1 MDLTKK
7 RPSFFL
13 TDCRDV
19 KGSSRMRLWCYV
31 LCGLACVLPSE
42 AAKNVLWIIADDL
55 KHMNDIPGFSL
66 TPVMDKIK
74 SRGVVF
80 ENAHSQYS
88 MCGPSRLSFMSGIA
102 PHNIYNGKKPGLS
115 SGEVCNLR
123 DRFKGMLSINQ
134 LTKKS
139 GVKTFGYGKIWHGRS
154 GSGTAE
160 CPYEDDVVD
169 DRWTAPANDG
179 IPHCE
184 DENPN
189 YDGRTCIFSDR
200 VSSSYDQPGVPA
212 EGAPFPKSP
221 RKYHTPTYV
230 LQHVDP
236 PREKEPNIYMDAAH
250 NYRAKNRLR
259 ELMKTPEESWMLVV
273 GYQRPHLPFTVP
285 KRILM
290 QSPRLDIVNVRPP
303 ALEPS
308 GGLFRR
314 HSPPA
319 GEWMQYL
326 WEPEEFNGKRWDL
339 EAMRRG
345 YYASVRF
352 VDSLLGELMEI
363 LESNP
368 TVRQDTAI
376 IVMGDHG
383 FWIGDRTLEENL
395 NKDNS
400 VRNHAG
406 FCKHATLEGAARTEL
421 IIDAPEISP
430 SMRGKKSEAPV
441 ELLDI
446 YPTIMDLF
454 GIEKSQTTPP
464 QKLDGT
470 SLMPIL
476 TGEKTYVKAFARNG
490 YQARTSFRTK
500 RHRVFVDQIV
510 YGSTNVPKSDRNI
523 VDVVD
528 YAKDPSETREIKVD
542 AATLKTMF
550 ENLRLDVDPNGKEP
564 FDKDGPFGH
573 YCCDTVEKIESHLRP
588 WSFPV

>member
-1 MDLTKK
+1 
-7 RPSFFL
+7 
-13 TDCRDV
+13 
-19 KGSSRMRLWCYV
+19 MRLWCYV

-55 KHMNDIPGFSL
+55 KHMNDLPGFSL
-66 TPVMDKIK
+66 TPVMDKIR

-80 ENAHSQYS
+80 QNAHSQYS
-88 MCGPSRLSFMSGIA
+88 MCGPSRLSFLSGMV
-102 PHNIYNGKKPGLS
+102 PHKIYKGARPGL
-115 SGEVCNLR
+115 GATEACKLR
-123 DRFKGMLSINQ
+123 KDVPGMLSINQ

-139 GVKTFGYGKIWHGRS
+139 GVKTHGYGKIWHGKM
-154 GSGTAE
+154 GLGTE
-160 CPYEDDVVD
+160 DCPFENDVLE
-169 DRWTAPANDG
+169 DRWTGPVNDG
-179 IPHCE
+179 IPDCE
-184 DENPN
+184 RDNPN
-189 YDGRTCIFSDR
+189 YDGRTCIFFDR

-212 EGAPFPKSP
+212 EGAPFPPISGSY
-221 RKYHTPTYV
+221 RSPTYV
-230 LQHVDP
+230 VQHVDP
-236 PREKEPNIYMDAAH
+236 PRDREHNIYLDVGH

-259 ELMKTPEESWMLVV
+259 ELMKTPDESWMLVV
-273 GYQRPHLPFTVP
+273 GYQRPHLPFHVP
-285 KRILM
+285 KRIL
-290 QSPRLDIVNVRPP
+290 QQVPRLDTVYFRPP

-314 HSPPA
+314 YSPRA
-319 GEWMQYL
+319 GEWMQYTL
-326 WEPEEFNGKRWDL
+326 EPKEFNGKRWDL

-383 FWIGDRTLEENL
+383 FWIGDRTLEANL
-395 NKDNS
+395 DNDNN

-406 FCKHATLEGAARTEL
+406 FCKHSALEGAARTEL

-430 SMRGKKSEAPV
+430 SMRGTKSEAPV

-454 GIEKSQTTPP
+454 GIEKSPTNPP
-464 QKLDGT
+464 QELDGT

-476 TGEKTYVKAFARNG
+476 KGEKIYVKSFARSG
-490 YQARTSFRTK
+490 FLTKTSFRTK
-500 RHRVFVDQIV
+500 RHRVFVNQIS
-510 YGSTNVPKSDRNI
+510 YGDGNVPKSDRNI

-542 AATLKTMF
+542 AATLKIMF